1 MDVVELLEE
10 YAGVDFAVASAGLDG
25 IADGTFWVVIVVDI
39 AAGFDL
45 SD

>member
-1 MDVVELLEE
+1 MELLEE
-10 YAGVDFAVASAGLDG
+10 HAGMDFAGASAVLDG
-25 IADGTFWVVIVVDI
+25 IADGAFWVVIVVDI